1 MHHTRHLGGLLVAL
15 GVVACTATETAAPPA
30 AAPQPT
36 VRTFGSPPIL
46 DQRAR
51 TGTDSAA
58 QSFTPR
64 PTAKALKVTLR
75 TLWKA
80 RVGATSAS
88 TTMAVEAG
96 DLLVASDDA
105 VHVLGAATGETR
117 AVVRAPD
124 GARVVGLAAPPNA
137 IVLVTSGGHV
147 VRGARAGAIAWN
159 VDAGAPIVSAPAMVD
174 ASGDGVPDVVVGTN
188 KAVVV
193 LDGKSGQE
201 LWRAPARRDGPRTVV
216 PEDADR
222 GGEGLLFIGG
232 PEGVHALRAKDA
244 ALAWQR
250 PFHAPVDAPPLAID
264 LDADGL
270 REVLAV
276 SSSGEIAI
284 LDGKSGASLW
294 QGTVETDAGRPTKVV
309 ASAVAVP
316 GPRVGS
322 VVVATA
328 GDSKSE
334 GLVVL
339 GEHERRFWSNEG
351 RVRATPVVC
360 ALDSSGGGDAIVG
373 TEAGDLVAIDAV
385 GGRTFVASLGAPI
398 DAPLGVVDVNG
409 DGVRE
414 IVVVTRSG
422 EVTCFTTGV
431 ATAPLLDRYRG
442 APRPV
447 NLGWTFVR
455 GRNDS
460 RALDPRLGR

>member
-1 MHHTRHLGGLLVAL
+1 MSIAL
-15 GVVACTATETAAPPA
+15 
-30 AAPQPT
+30 
-36 VRTFGSPPIL
+36 
-46 DQRAR
+46 
-51 TGTDSAA
+51 
-58 QSFTPR
+58 
-64 PTAKALKVTLR
+64 
-75 TLWKA
+75 
-80 RVGATSAS
+80 
-88 TTMAVEAG
+88 
-96 DLLVASDDA
+96 
-105 VHVLGAATGETR
+105 
-117 AVVRAPD
+117 
-124 GARVVGLAAPPNA
+124 
-137 IVLVTSGGHV
+137 
-147 VRGARAGAIAWN
+147 
-159 VDAGAPIVSAPAMVD
+159 
-174 ASGDGVPDVVVGTN
+174 
-188 KAVVV
+188 
-193 LDGKSGQE
+193 
-201 LWRAPARRDGPRTVV
+201 
-216 PEDADR
+216 
-222 GGEGLLFIGG
+222 
-232 PEGVHALRAKDA
+232 A

-351 RVRATPVVC
+351 RVRATPVVF